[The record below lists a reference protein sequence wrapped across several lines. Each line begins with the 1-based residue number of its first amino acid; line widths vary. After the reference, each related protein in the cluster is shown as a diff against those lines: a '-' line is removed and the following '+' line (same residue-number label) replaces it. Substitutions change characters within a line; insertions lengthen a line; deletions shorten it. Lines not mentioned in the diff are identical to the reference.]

1 MRRGENSLPVKSL
14 VLATLAALLGT
25 APALT
30 AAEVVLHP
38 AADAH
43 VRNGQL
49 FGNLNFGNSWVL
61 EVNDSSLPPP
71 LFDREI
77 YLKFDLSQVT
87 SVRTAKLRL
96 WGTGWDSEVVTTDVY
111 SSPDVSWTE
120 TGITWN
126 NKPATGPVMWATAA
140 LQDAAAWHE
149 WDLSQFLMGEKAMG
163 RDVVTLVLRNSVR
176 TKLGVGLFASD
187 ESPVNRPELVVE
199 EAFPWTYYEAEKGIA
214 GPGAVLETGALWGE
228 TAFEARGKQAVTLD
242 AAGEYVEWTNVR
254 AATHATIRYSI
265 PDLASGT
272 LALYVNGVKAAD
284 LPLSSV
290 MMREAKTGVAPPNGG
305 IVKLYDD
312 VLVAVPGG
320 IPAGATVRVQKDT
333 EDTMPVTVDFLEVE
347 TAPEPLVKPDET
359 WVEVV
364 PGTGN
369 DRTAFN
375 AAITAANAG
384 SKKVWIPAGDYVLN
398 NAGGDAGINLPAG
411 MTIRGAG
418 MWHTRILMNYAG
430 NNKRV
435 FSLSGAGV
443 TASDFKVT
451 GTMTTLANNGQVVV
465 FRMDTF
471 SGHVIERVWS
481 EYLSLSLSF
490 NGSNCIVRDN
500 RVRNGFKDA
509 IHFARDAVNNL
520 VERNCIRN
528 AGDDNVALV
537 SYQNLGMA
545 NNLVQYN
552 VGECGWWGRGFT
564 NIGGDGN
571 ILRYNLA
578 NNCSRAG
585 VACMIENFSAQQ
597 TQFNTNWV
605 VEKNVI
611 VRCGDQISNPVTGA
625 VAIYAAQDF
634 PMSGRMEQ
642 NLILAPSFHAT
653 RLTGFVGDPDTA
665 NVVYYRYNLVEA
677 PVAGAA
683 YFRKVTTQLNASN
696 NLIHEPNTD
705 L

>member
-1 MRRGENSLPVKSL
+1 MSTSLLGRALRAGLLLLFPVS
-14 VLATLAALLGT
+14 ALL
-25 APALT
+25 
-30 AAEVVLHP
+30 AETVTLHP
-38 AADAH
+38 VADAY
-43 VRNGQL
+43 VRDGRHFN
-49 FGNLNFGNSWVL
+49 NLNVGWLPVL
-61 EVNDSSLPPP
+61 EVSDSSLPPA

-87 SVRTAKLRL
+87 SVRSAKLRL
-96 WGTGWDSEVVTTDVY
+96 WGAGWKTEVVTTDVY
-111 SSPDVSWTE
+111 ASPDVSWTE
-120 TGITWN
+120 MGITWN
-126 NKPATGPVMWATAA
+126 NKPAPGPVMWATTA
-140 LQDAAAWHE
+140 LQDEAAWHE

-163 RDVVTLVLRNSVR
+163 RELVTLVLRNSVQ
-176 TKLGVGLFASD
+176 TTVGAGLFASK
-187 ESPVNRPELVVE
+187 ESPINPPELVVE

-214 GPGAVLETGALWGE
+214 GPGAALETGALWGE
-228 TAFEARGKQAVTLD
+228 TAYEARGKQAVTLD
-242 AAGEYVEWTNVR
+242 TAGEYVEWTNVK

-272 LALYVNGVKAAD
+272 LALYVNGTKAAD

-290 MMREAKTGVAPPNGG
+290 MMRETKTGVAPPNGG

-312 VLVAVPGG
+312 VLAAVPGG

-333 EDTMPVTVDFLEVE
+333 ADTTPVTVDFLEVE
-347 TAPEPLVKPDET
+347 TAPEALVKPDDT

-411 MTIRGAG
+411 ITIRGAG
-418 MWHTRILMNYAG
+418 IWHTRIMMNYAG

-435 FSLSGAGV
+435 FTVTGPGV

-465 FRMDTF
+465 FRMDTH
-471 SGHVIERVWS
+471 SGTVIERVWS
-481 EYLSLSLSF
+481 EYLSLTLSF
-490 NGSNCIVRDN
+490 SGTNCIVRDN

-520 VERNCIRN
+520 IERNCIRN

-537 SYQNLGMA
+537 SYQNTGMA
-545 NNLVQYN
+545 DNLVQYN
-552 VGECGWWGRGFT
+552 VGECGWWGRCFT

-571 ILRYNLA
+571 IIRFNLA
-578 NNCSRAG
+578 NNCIRAG
-585 VACMIENFSAQQ
+585 VASMIENFSNQQ
-597 TQFNTNWV
+597 TPFNVNWV
-605 VEKNVI
+605 IEQNVI
-611 VRCGDQISNPVTGA
+611 VRCGDQISNPVTA
-625 VAIYAAQDF
+625 ALVIYAAQDF
-634 PMSGRMEQ
+634 PMSGRMER
-642 NLILAPSFHAT
+642 NLVLAPPFHAG
-653 RLTGFVGDPDTA
+653 RLTGFVGDPETE

-683 YFRKVTTQLNASN
+683 YLRKVTTQLNASN
-696 NLIHEPNTD
+696 NLVHEPNTD